1 MATVNSSTGL
11 KWVAAFLLVFA
22 LLANASKLTYL
33 VNDDDVQV
41 SAIEGSAKTLSP
53 ELLTHHHTF
62 LVSSLFAALI
72 LPLVFVAMTEVAPA
86 AAVRPGHSSTLSI
99 RPPPTSFRS
108 L

>member
-1 MATVNSSTGL
+1 MANVKSSTGL
-11 KWVAAFLLVFA
+11 KWVAAFLLLFA
-22 LLANASKLTYL
+22 LLANASRLTYL
-33 VNDDDVQV
+33 VSDDDVQV

-53 ELLTHHHTF
+53 ELVSHHHAL

-72 LPLVFVAMTEVAPA
+72 LPLVLISMTEVAPA
-86 AAVRPGHSSTLSI
+86 PAPRSGHSSPLSI